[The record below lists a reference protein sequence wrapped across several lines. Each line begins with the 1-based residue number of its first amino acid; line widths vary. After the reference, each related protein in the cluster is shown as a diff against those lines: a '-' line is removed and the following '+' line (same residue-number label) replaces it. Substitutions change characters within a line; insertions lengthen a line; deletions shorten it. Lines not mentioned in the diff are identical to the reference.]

1 MGAPQIIVIVLIAI
15 SLVANL
21 LNNGQ
26 PKKYNLVTALIDS
39 TALIGLLIWGGFF
52 S

>member
-1 MGAPQIIVIVLIAI
+1 MQTPQVIVIVLTAI
-15 SLVANL
+15 SLAVNL
-21 LNNGQ
+21 LKNGE
-26 PKKYNLVTALIDS
+26 PKKYNFVAALIDS